1 MQKIVYDQ
9 PLVHGVIR
17 NIALW
22 YMKKRGWR
30 IEGVLPTER
39 KFVAI
44 LAHHTSNWDFP
55 IGISV
60 ALYFKVR
67 VCWLGKNT
75 LFRGPMGPLMRWFG
89 GIPVHRMEPAD
100 LVDEVVEFLSHQ
112 EDAVIGITPE
122 ATRSRVTKWKTGF
135 YRIAHTLELPIVL
148 AYLDYKQKAGG
159 IGLTIYP
166 TGDFEADMAKIRKFY
181 KTVEGKFPD
190 KGSFVDD
197 AEY

>member
-9 PLVHGVIR
+9 PLVHGAIR
-17 NIALW
+17 NVALW
-22 YMKKRGWR
+22 FMEKRGWR
-30 IEGVLPTER
+30 IEGTLPTER

-60 ALYFKVR
+60 ALFFKVR
-67 VCWLGKNT
+67 VFWLGKNT
-75 LFRGPMGPLMRWFG
+75 LFRGPMGPLMRLLG
-89 GIPVHRMEPAD
+89 GIAVHRMEPAD
-100 LVDEVVEFLSHQ
+100 LVDEVVNFLDHQ
-112 EDAVIGITPE
+112 DDAVIGITPE

-148 AYLDYKQKAGG
+148 AYLDYKQKVGG

-166 TGDFEADMAKIRKFY
+166 TGDFDADMAKIREFY
-181 KTVEGKFPD
+181 KTVEGKYPD
-190 KGSFVDD
+190 RGSFVGD